1 MSARNGIKETRI
13 MSQLQKWFEKI
24 VGITEKD
31 RDRRELIEFLFN
43 RPLFDAA
50 AFHKP
55 ACWRRKS
62 MRCFRSGAK

>member
-31 RDRRELIEFLFN
+31 RDRRELIEFLLN

-55 ACWRRKS
+55 ACWRLKS